1 LTSRA
6 NFKPAVTAANFSAPT
21 ITARGSRLNEVRPNQ
36 PAFTI
41 GQYYGAGQ
49 LRMPTSPAAANDTE
63 LAEAKLIS
71 TNQRLAQPIALRS
84 TMPVRPMPLRFT
96 PTVKR

>member
-1 LTSRA
+1 
-6 NFKPAVTAANFSAPT
+6 
-21 ITARGSRLNEVRPNQ
+21 
-36 PAFTI
+36 
-41 GQYYGAGQ
+41 
-49 LRMPTSPAAANDTE
+49 MPTSPAAANDTE